1 MNNKLQSLQ
10 NAADIVGATVH
21 PVIQGKKERF
31 TLTYNGTGI
40 SPVLD
45 YDNMNHFIL
54 GMIKAKEIEAIAFK
68 IKNTHN

>member
-10 NAADIVGATVH
+10 NAADNVGAIVH
-21 PVIQGKKERF
+21 TVIQRKKERF

-45 YDNMNHFIL
+45 YDKMNHFIL
-54 GMIKAKEIEAIAFK
+54 GMIRMKELLQPVT
-68 IKNTHN
+68 NTGHVK